1 MFRPLALYIRIRIVR
16 WATDPVFAMMD
27 QDVSDVIETK
37 NRTTMKYI
45 GIDVSKAT
53 FVVAYS
59 SDKGGEIRTFDNT
72 AAGIRKFIGTLPE
85 KGGVHCVMEA
95 TGNYSALLLYM
106 LHAAAVTVSMENPLK
121 IKNFARAMLSTV
133 KTDRIDARLIA
144 LYGEKMN
151 PRPFKV
157 QGETLLRLRQKRTV
171 IRQLSKQITALSNL
185 KGSLDCLPVPD
196 KGALHAVNESILLLG
211 KRRDRLQSELA
222 DLVETEFSRQLA
234 LLTSVKGIGVSLA
247 TALIITTG
255 GFSHFNNAKQ
265 LSRYL
270 GICPTYEQSGTSVN
284 IRGHINRNGDAYT
297 RGLLYIAAW
306 PASRFNA
313 RCRETY
319 TRLRQNG
326 KSGKL
331 AMIAVA
337 NKLVRQAF
345 AVVTHDTK
353 YIDGFVSSR
362 PK

>member
-1 MFRPLALYIRIRIVR
+1 MR
-16 WATDPVFAMMD
+16 
-27 QDVSDVIETK
+27 
-37 NRTTMKYI
+37 YI

-59 SDKGGEIRTFDNT
+59 SDKGGEIRTFNNT
-72 AAGIRKFIGTLPE
+72 TAGIRQFIGTLP
-85 KGGVHCVMEA
+85 KDGSIHCVMEA

-106 LHAAAVTVSMENPLK
+106 LNVAGITVSMENPLK
-121 IKNFARAMLSTV
+121 VKNYKS
-133 KTDRIDARLIA
+133 DARLIT

-157 QGETLLRLRQKRTV
+157 QGEAILRLRQKRTV
-171 IRQLSKQITALSNL
+171 IRQLTKQITAMSNL
-185 KGSLDCLPVPD
+185 RGSLACLPVPD
-196 KGALHAVNESILLLG
+196 KGATHTVDETIKFLE
-211 KRRDRLQSELA
+211 KKRDRLQAELT
-222 DLVETEFSRQLA
+222 DLVEVEFSRQLA
-234 LLTSVKGIGVSLA
+234 LLTTIKGIGITLA

-255 GFSHFNNAKQ
+255 GFTYFQNAKQ
-265 LSRYL
+265 VSRYL

-284 IRGHINRNGDAYT
+284 IKGHINRNGDAYT

-313 RCRETY
+313 QCKETY

-337 NKLVRQAF
+337 NKLIRQAF
-345 AVVTHDTK
+345 AVVAHDK
-353 YIDGFVSSR
+353 EYIDGFVSNR
-362 PK
+362 P